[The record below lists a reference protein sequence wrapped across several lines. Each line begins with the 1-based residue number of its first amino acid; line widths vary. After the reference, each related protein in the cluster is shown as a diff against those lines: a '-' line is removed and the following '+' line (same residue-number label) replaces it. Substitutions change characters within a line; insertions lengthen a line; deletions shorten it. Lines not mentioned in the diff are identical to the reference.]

1 MADKLGDGWMYG
13 CPVRLLGFLWAR
25 RNLLIKCKRAASLS
39 LDSLPPPPL
48 RSAERGG
55 GPSPSRCN
63 RPRPANN
70 NEIHKS
76 GRGQGTFEVLVDLPC
91 KPREPLFFLLLL
103 LFLFLFLRIYSLLR
117 VVHFSNLPLSFFSQ
131 FLFVPLP
138 LSKLVVVR
146 LLVSASPSLPLC
158 SLSRVYSVHSFDYL
172 SLVKMLTLF
181 AITLFSPLSS
191 SVPCQ
196 QLYHSHTVFSFERA
210 IYHPFLASQ
219 ISPLLPRLMNIQI
232 SPPIDLNDV

>member
-1 MADKLGDGWMYG
+1 MYG

-103 LFLFLFLRIYSLLR
+103 FLFLFLRIYSLLR
-117 VVHFSNLPLSFFSQ
+117 VVHFSSLSLSFFSL
-131 FLFVPLP
+131 FLCRSPSLLLFAFSCPPLP
-138 LSKLVVVR
+138 LSHCV
-146 LLVSASPSLPLC
+146 PSRECTPC
-158 SLSRVYSVHSFDYL
+158 TLS
-172 SLVKMLTLF
+172 T
-181 AITLFSPLSS
+181 T
-191 SVPCQ
+191 
-196 QLYHSHTVFSFERA
+196 
-210 IYHPFLASQ
+210 
-219 ISPLLPRLMNIQI
+219 SPLLRCLHSLRLRS
-232 SPPIDLNDV
+232 SPPFLLPFPANSCIIRTLCLASKGRFIILF